1 LRKVSWSWRCITC
14 YEGIYS
20 VEGQKLKA
28 RLMVK
33 DFIQVDGVDY
43 NEIFSNVVKHC
54 SIRILI
60 LIVN

>member
-1 LRKVSWSWRCITC
+1 
-14 YEGIYS
+14 